1 MWQSWRC
8 EPMECWHCMFPSC
21 IRYASI
27 CVYIVLC
34 AVLPTDIRHIH
45 VCLLIR
51 CRVHMAYGIR
61 RNTANRRI
69 AAYSRHILHVCCVC
83 IQNVALH
90 IARRC
95 ACSFAAILSSCFRL
109 MAILVVFLLCV
120 WPTRLMTSQQ
130 FFFLIV
136 LLSSIDCAANLIGW
150 CAIWMIVLCIWCLY
164 CELTCGRWFLIHR
177 ICRFGVLL
185 RIDIVLFCFKA
196 SAGNINISSI
206 SLFYKIFVIWLLLY

>member
-109 MAILVVFLLCV
+109 MAILVVSLLCV

-130 FFFLIV
+130 FFFSYC
-136 LLSSIDCAANLIGW
+136 SSLFDWLCCESNRLVCNLNDCIMYLMFILWTDVRTMVSDTSYMSLW
-150 CAIWMIVLCIWCLY
+150 CTASYWHCV
-164 CELTCGRWFLIHR
+164 
-177 ICRFGVLL
+177 
-185 RIDIVLFCFKA
+185 VLFQ
-196 SAGNINISSI
+196 G
-206 SLFYKIFVIWLLLY
+206 FVGRQYQYQ